1 MMKFDKNRIK
11 YGVCPKGN
19 CNNQL
24 PIYCVQS
31 LYVIRS
37 CPYDECKGT
46 NCMFY
51 HGDRIPDI
59 KEYCLNKQRERERER
74 KYQEARYQQARYQQA
89 QRERERER
97 ERERKYQEAQ
107 NSIGIML
114 KDIPCCP
121 YSIFNVAV
129 LTDINSIKPIWREMV
144 LKYHPDKQTGEQS
157 TTFDIKTINNAWS
170 ILNDVDEKNRYDD
183 LLNVIKKVGPTAYV
197 A

>member
-1 MMKFDKNRIK
+1 MSSSNNNHYHYMKVDGKNNK
-11 YGVCPKGN
+11 YGVCPRGN

-74 KYQEARYQQARYQQA
+74 KYQEARYQQAQ
-89 QRERERER
+89 
-97 ERERKYQEAQ
+97 RKYQEAK

-114 KDIPCCP
+114 KDIQCCP

-144 LKYHPDKQTGEQS
+144 KKYHPDKQTGEQS

-183 LLNVIKKVGPTAYV
+183 LLNVIKEVGPTACV